1 MGEELTGKLD
11 KNIFHVWKFNTYI
24 GLAIELA
31 VVAGY
36 GACVYF
42 FNWWMLPLYIML
54 VLLPIGFVIERW
66 TIPPIK
72 YRHYGY
78 EIRDDEVE
86 IQHGVFVVK
95 RMIIPMVRI
104 QNIETEQGPIMKK
117 YNLASLHI
125 STAATK
131 HEVKG
136 LAVETATELRQKIA
150 QLAKVSDE
158 DV

>member
-11 KNIFHVWKFNTYI
+11 KNIFHVWAISAYI
-24 GLAIELA
+24 GLAIGGALT
-31 VVAGY
+31 VGY
-36 GACVYF
+36 GVCYYF
-42 FNWWMLPLYIML
+42 FDWWTWPLFILLPLT
-54 VLLPIGFVIERW
+54 LLIFIIERFV
-66 TIPPIK
+66 IPPIK

-86 IQHGVFVVK
+86 IQHGVFIVK
-95 RMIIPMVRI
+95 RMIIPMIRI

-125 STAATK
+125 STAATE